1 MDSRTLYKKYERRAA
16 VCTIHALCTND
27 PKKKKEYERE
37 AASLRA
43 LTEHLRSLSLREMEI
58 RTK

>member
-1 MDSRTLYKKYERRAA
+1 MDSKKLIEKYERRSA
-16 VCTIHALCTND
+16 VTTLRALCTND
-27 PKKKKEYERE
+27 PKKKAEYERE

-43 LTEHLRSLSLREMEI
+43 LTEHLRSLSLGEMEI